1 MENCK
6 EKGEKRNE
14 YKDYDAV
21 REKMGVRAVVQI
33 GMLAAVAVILMLFRD
48 STSVCTV
55 FYKIDFSEVPVLVGC
70 FAMGPVAGALIE
82 LVKILLNF
90 VLTGTSTAGVGEI
103 ANFVIGCALCVPA
116 GIIYRRNR
124 TRKKC
129 TDRNGNRNDPDDGSW
144 MLCQCVCSSSGIWSC
159 FRNAGQ

>member
-1 MENCK
+1 MSTK
-6 EKGEKRNE
+6 TMMQSEK
-14 YKDYDAV
+14 
-21 REKMGVRAVVQI
+21 KMGVRAVVQI
-33 GMLAAVAVILMLFRD
+33 GMLAAVAVILMLFEIPLPFAP
-48 STSVCTV
+48 S

-116 GIIYRRNR
+116 GYLPEKPDK
-124 TRKKC
+124 KKC

-144 MLCQCVCSSSGIWSC
+144 MLCQCVCSSSGIRSC